1 MNRDKKEFRRK
12 NKLQYEIIETQKM
25 IDILKEFDG
34 SRYFNQIR
42 DDFIR
47 ILINEIKD
55 RDDEIKGY
63 ILR

>member
-1 MNRDKKEFRRK
+1 MNRDEKEFRRK

-47 ILINEIKD
+47 ILIDEIKEH
-55 RDDEIKGY
+55 DDEIKGY